1 MVRILIDEVKAKKPI
16 LVFLVEM
23 KANLGKVKGIQNKLE
38 LTQGILVLSDDW
50 SGGLEMIWKEGSD
63 IRFKSCSKSHID
75 VVVHG
80 ESGKLPWRAMS
91 FYGQLDA
98 NKRYIS
104 WKLLESLKEQYDM
117 TWVVF
122 GNFNEIAYPD
132 EKLGWLDRDA
142 DQMRSFRECLS
153 QCGLTDLGFVG

>member
-16 LVFLVEM
+16 LVFLMEM

-63 IRFKSCSKSHID
+63 IRYKSCSKSHID

-80 ESGKLPWRAMS
+80 EFGKLPWRATS
-91 FYGQLDA
+91 YYGKLDA

-104 WKLLESLKEQYDM
+104 WKLLESLKEQCDM
-117 TWVVF
+117 PWVVF
-122 GNFNEIAYPD
+122 RNFNEIAYPD